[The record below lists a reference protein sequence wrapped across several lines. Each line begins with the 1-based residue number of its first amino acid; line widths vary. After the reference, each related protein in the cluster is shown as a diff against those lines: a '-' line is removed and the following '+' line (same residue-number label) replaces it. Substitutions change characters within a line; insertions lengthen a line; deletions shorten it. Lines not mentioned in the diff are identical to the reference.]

1 MSVRMS
7 NGAAGAGVARAVTQG
22 MAARAGL
29 APLAAAR
36 AGNQVA
42 GALNGGRAPV
52 VLGLATE
59 PGRLFVL
66 FTAAGDEL
74 DRVAG
79 RLPDA
84 PAVMVPGGLGLWFD
98 RPPLHSVPD

>member
-1 MSVRMS
+1 MTSVPEVTVSVRMS

-66 FTAAGDEL
+66 FTAAGTSSTAS
-74 DRVAG
+74 R
-79 RLPDA
+79 
-84 PAVMVPGGLGLWFD
+84 AV
-98 RPPLHSVPD
+98 RRTRRR